1 MKTLVSMYL
10 TVQMHFICISE
21 TFKNALKSTGTWN
34 VRTLSRAGKL
44 ANVIIEMKRGQVNI
58 LGLSEVRRKECDDF
72 VSDGVRVVYSG
83 E

>member
-44 ANVIIEMKRGQVNI
+44 ANVVKEMRGGQVKCYQ
-58 LGLSEVRRKECDDF
+58 RRKTQ
-72 VSDGVRVVYSG
+72 R
-83 E
+83 